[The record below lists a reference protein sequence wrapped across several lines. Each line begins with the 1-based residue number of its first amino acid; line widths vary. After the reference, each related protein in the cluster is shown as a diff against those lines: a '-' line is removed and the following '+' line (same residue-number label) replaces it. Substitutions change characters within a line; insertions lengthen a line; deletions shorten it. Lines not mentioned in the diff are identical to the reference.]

1 MNRDQVL
8 CTLKEHKPTLEKRFG
23 VTRLALFGSFARD
36 QATDNSDVDILV
48 RFSSPPDWR
57 TYFGAQFYLED
68 LLGRTVDLATDGEIR
83 HEIRPYV
90 DREAIY
96 V

>member
-8 CTLKEHKPTLEKRFG
+8 RTLKEHKPTLEKRFG

-36 QATDNSDVDILV
+36 QATDKSDVDILV
-48 RFSSPPDWR
+48 RFSNPPDWR

-68 LLGRTVDLATDGEIR
+68 LMGRTVDLATDGEIR

-90 DREAIY
+90 DSEAIY